1 MKRQNVRT
9 LSLVVCTFTYL
20 LIGAAVFD
28 ALESDTERKRWEF
41 LSELKEKLIRKYNF
55 SQEDYR
61 MIEIVIIENKPHKAG
76 PQWKFAGAF
85 YFATVVLAMIGYGHS
100 TPVTYGGK
108 AFCIVYAM
116 VGIPLGLVMFQSIGE
131 RLNKCAS
138 LVIRRGK
145 RWLRFRQTEAT
156 EMNLMLATGLLS
168 SAIITTGAAV
178 FSRYEGWSYFDSF
191 YYCFV
196 TLTTIGFG
204 DYVALQNDQALSNKP
219 GYVALSLVFILFGLA
234 VVAASI
240 NLLVLRFM
248 TMNAEDVRRED
259 NELQSA
265 SHHVVTL
272 DGEVMAVNGKLLA
285 GHMVSLNATDT
296 ADQVSVCSCT
306 CLAHRH
312 QAHMNS
318 SHAST
323 PSPQA
328 SGCRRL
334 LSICP
339 GSRSRPMP
347 IRSHRNPRS
356 QRPGA
361 GLALLGAGSNV
372 KRASV

>member
-28 ALESDTERKRWEF
+28 ALESETESKRWEV
-41 LSELKEKLIRKYNF
+41 LSDMKNGLVRKYNITP
-55 SQEDYR
+55 EDYH

-100 TPVTYGGK
+100 TPVTVGGK
-108 AFCIVYAM
+108 AFCMAYAV

-131 RLNKCAS
+131 RLNKFAS
-138 LVIRRGK
+138 VVIRRAK
-145 RWLRFRQTEAT
+145 CYLRCNTTEAT
-156 EMNLMLATGLLS
+156 EMNLMFATGMLS
-168 SAIITTGAAV
+168 SIIITTGAAV

-204 DYVALQNDQALSNKP
+204 DYVALQNDQALTSKP

-248 TMNAEDVRRED
+248 TMQAEENARDEDRDGSRTLLPIYGHGI
-259 NELQSA
+259 NGRQR
-265 SHHVVTL
+265 SH
-272 DGEVMAVNGKLLA
+272 D
-285 GHMVSLNATDT
+285 
-296 ADQVSVCSCT
+296 DQASVCSCN
-306 CLAHRH
+306 CLGNKQCEGALLPERPLHRH
-312 QAHMNS
+312 E
-318 SHAST
+318 
-323 PSPQA
+323 
-328 SGCRRL
+328 
-334 LSICP
+334 
-339 GSRSRPMP
+339 
-347 IRSHRNPRS
+347 RSHSRTL
-356 QRPGA
+356 
-361 GLALLGAGSNV
+361 LAPELV
-372 KRASV
+372 ERASV

>member
-28 ALESDTERKRWEF
+28 ALESDTESKRWEV
-41 LSELKEKLIRKYNF
+41 LSDMRNGLVRKYNITP
-55 SQEDYR
+55 EDYH

-100 TPVTYGGK
+100 TPVTVGGK
-108 AFCIVYAM
+108 AFCMAYAM

-131 RLNKCAS
+131 RLNKFAS
-138 LVIRRGK
+138 VVIRRAK
-145 RWLRFRQTEAT
+145 CYLRCETTEAT
-156 EMNLMLATGLLS
+156 EMNLMFATGMLS
-168 SAIITTGAAV
+168 SIIITTGAAV

-204 DYVALQNDQALSNKP
+204 DYVALQNDQALTSKP

-248 TMNAEDVRRED
+248 TMQAEENARDEEKESRILIPIDTHTMLGRERPHD
-259 NELQSA
+259 
-265 SHHVVTL
+265 
-272 DGEVMAVNGKLLA
+272 
-285 GHMVSLNATDT
+285 
-296 ADQVSVCSCT
+296 DQASVCSCN
-306 CLAHRH
+306 CLGNKQCEGGALLE
-312 QAHMNS
+312 
-318 SHAST
+318 
-323 PSPQA
+323 SPVPQYV
-328 SGCRRL
+328 L
-334 LSICP
+334 
-339 GSRSRPMP
+339 RSRQ
-347 IRSHRNPRS
+347 S
-356 QRPGA
+356 
-361 GLALLGAGSNV
+361 LAALVSDRLE
-372 KRASV
+372 RANSV

>member
-28 ALESDTERKRWEF
+28 ALESDTERKRFEF
-41 LSELKEKLIRKYNF
+41 LS
-55 SQEDYR
+55 
-61 MIEIVIIENKPHKAG
+61 
-76 PQWKFAGAF
+76 
-85 YFATVVLAMIGYGHS
+85 GYGHS

-108 AFCIVYAM
+108 LFCIVYAM

-131 RLNKCAS
+131 RLNKFAS
-138 LVIRRGK
+138 RGK
-145 RWLRFRQTEAT
+145 KWMRCSRTEAT
-156 EMNLMLATGLLS
+156 EMNLMLATGMLS

-248 TMNAEDVRRED
+248 TMQAEDVRRED

-272 DGEVMAVNGKLLA
+272 DGEVMSVNGKLLS
-285 GHMVSLNATDT
+285 GHTFAPSTIADE
-296 ADQVSVCSCT
+296 DQVSVCSCT
-306 CLAHRH
+306 CLGRRSANSCLPSVCRPLLDSIAAAGTRSPPVPPPIPPRH
-312 QAHMNS
+312 
-318 SHAST
+318 T
-323 PSPQA
+323 
-328 SGCRRL
+328 R
-334 LSICP
+334 I
-339 GSRSRPMP
+339 
-347 IRSHRNPRS
+347 
-356 QRPGA
+356 
-361 GLALLGAGSNV
+361 

>member
-28 ALESDTERKRWEF
+28 ALESETESKRWEV
-41 LSELKEKLIRKYNF
+41 LSDMRNGLIRRYNITP
-55 SQEDYR
+55 EDYH

-100 TPVTYGGK
+100 TPVTVGGK
-108 AFCIVYAM
+108 AFCMAYAM

-131 RLNKCAS
+131 RLNKFAS
-138 LVIRRGK
+138 VVIRRAK
-145 RWLRFRQTEAT
+145 CYLRCNTTEAT
-156 EMNLMLATGLLS
+156 EMNLMFATGMLS
-168 SAIITTGAAV
+168 SIIITTGAAV

-204 DYVALQNDQALSNKP
+204 DYVALQNDQALTSKP

-248 TMNAEDVRRED
+248 TMQAEDAARDEED
-259 NELQSA
+259 KDGSRILLPIDEHPIVGRQR
-265 SHHVVTL
+265 SH
-272 DGEVMAVNGKLLA
+272 D
-285 GHMVSLNATDT
+285 
-296 ADQVSVCSCT
+296 DQASVCSCN
-306 CLAHRH
+306 CLGNKQCEAGALLAAPRPHRL
-312 QAHMNS
+312 
-318 SHAST
+318 
-323 PSPQA
+323 
-328 SGCRRL
+328 RRRV
-334 LSICP
+334 S
-339 GSRSRPMP
+339 
-347 IRSHRNPRS
+347 
-356 QRPGA
+356 
-361 GLALLGAGSNV
+361 LALAPELIE
-372 KRASV
+372 RASV